1 MKIIEVNTPKQAQSF
16 IDLPKFIYKSD
27 PQWVCPLDIEIEN
40 VFDPTK
46 NSFYSHGEA
55 IRFLLIDENGQPIGR
70 VAAFINTNKAFTGE
84 KPTGGLGFFECI
96 NNKEAAFLLFNS
108 CKSWLSAKGMRAMDG
123 PINFGENDNYWGLL
137 TEGFVQPGYG
147 MPYNPPYYQEF
158 FESYGFKV
166 KYSQI
171 TKHLDIHK
179 SLTNRFWN
187 IADRVRQKPGFTF
200 EHFDMSRVDKFLN
213 DFKTIYDDAWQFHE
227 GFTPIE
233 LATLK
238 RTFIN
243 ARSIID
249 PELIWFAYFEGKP
262 VAFEVTFPDINQ
274 LLKPFKGRLN
284 LIHKI
289 KLFWGLKTH
298 KITRARIIIM
308 GVAPAFQKHGLES
321 AIFWH
326 MNEMMKKKPWY
337 KELEMSWVGDFNPK
351 MRAIQDA
358 VGGVFGKKHITYNIS
373 FE

>member
-1 MKIIEVNTPKQAQSF
+1 MHIIEVNTPQHAKSF
-16 IDLPKFIYKSD
+16 IDFPKSIYKND
-27 PQWVCPLDIEIEN
+27 PQWVCPLDIEIEG
-40 VFDPTK
+40 VFDPMQ
-46 NSFYSHGEA
+46 NSFYSHGQA
-55 IRFLLIDENGQPIGR
+55 VRFLLLDNNNQTLGR
-70 VAAFINTNKAFTGE
+70 IAAFINQNKAFITE
-84 KPTGGLGFFECI
+84 TPTGGIGFFECV
-96 NNKEAAFLLFNS
+96 NDHEAAAMLFNAS
-108 CKSWLSAKGMRAMDG
+108 RKWLEVNGMKAMDA
-123 PINFGENDNYWGLL
+123 PINFGENDTYWGLL

-147 MPYNPPYYQEF
+147 MPYNPPYYQEL
-158 FESYGFKV
+158 FEAYGFKP

-200 EHFDMSRVDKFLN
+200 EHFDLKRVDKFLA
-213 DFKTIYDDAWQFHE
+213 DFKVVYDDAWQFHE

-233 LATLK
+233 LATLR
-238 RTFIN
+238 RTFNN
-243 ARSIID
+243 AKAIID
-249 PELIWFAYFEGKP
+249 PELIWFAYYEGKP

-274 LLKPFKGRLN
+274 LLKPFNGKLN
-284 LIHKI
+284 LINKLR
-289 KLFWGLKTH
+289 LFWGLKTH
-298 KITRARIIIM
+298 KINRARIVIM
-308 GVAPAFQKHGLES
+308 GIAPAFQRHGLES

-358 VGGVFGKKHITYNIS
+358 VGGEFGKKHVTYNLQ